1 MRALA
6 VLVLGGLAAHASAG
20 PEPVK
25 VENKQTLTATVTAI
39 DMEKRLVTLKAD
51 NGNQT
56 TVEVSPE
63 VTNLP
68 QVKTGDKVLVQY
80 YQGLAAAFKKP
91 GESTT
96 VGKVDQTDAV
106 ARAAPGEKPGAAVG
120 TTVTTTVVIEAVDKA
135 KNTVTF
141 TGPQGVQRTVDVKDP
156 SAQKFVSQLKKGDHV
171 ELTYTEALAVAV
183 TPKPKS

>member
-1 MRALA
+1 
-6 VLVLGGLAAHASAG
+6 
-20 PEPVK
+20 VK
-25 VENKQTLTATVTAI
+25 VENTQTLTATVTSI
-39 DMEKRLVTLKAD
+39 DLPKRLVTLKAD

-68 QVKTGDKVLVQY
+68 QVKAGDKVVVQY
-80 YQGLAAAFKKP
+80 YQGLGAVFKKK

-106 ARAAPGEKPGAAVG
+106 ARAAPGDKPGAAVG

-135 KNTVTF
+135 KNQVSF
-141 TGPQGVQRTVDVKDP
+141 TGPKGALRTVDVKDP
-156 SAQKFVSQLKKGDHV
+156 AAQKFISQLKKGDQV
-171 ELTYTEALAVAV
+171 ELTYTEALAVSV
-183 TPKPKS
+183 QPKT